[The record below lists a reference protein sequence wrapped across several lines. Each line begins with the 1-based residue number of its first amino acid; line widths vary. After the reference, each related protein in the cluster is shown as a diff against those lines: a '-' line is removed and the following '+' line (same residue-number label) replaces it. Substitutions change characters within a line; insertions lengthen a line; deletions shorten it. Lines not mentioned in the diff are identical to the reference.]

1 MSASATI
8 MEKSRPSSRTPLP
21 PGVCEREREEVCVYL
36 CANTTFIV
44 FGFVSCVGKIIVMIV
59 FLHTCRNGV
68 LIDHY
73 LTEVNGQNVIGL
85 KDKQIA
91 EVFSES
97 PRTVTIT
104 MMPKFVYD
112 HLMKK

>member
-1 MSASATI
+1 MASIDYFYNKNFRTYTI
-8 MEKSRPSSRTPLP
+8 L
-21 PGVCEREREEVCVYL
+21 CVCV
-36 CANTTFIV
+36 
-44 FGFVSCVGKIIVMIV
+44 FVSQDYFHC
-59 FLHTCRNGV
+59 FLIHQFCFTCRNGV